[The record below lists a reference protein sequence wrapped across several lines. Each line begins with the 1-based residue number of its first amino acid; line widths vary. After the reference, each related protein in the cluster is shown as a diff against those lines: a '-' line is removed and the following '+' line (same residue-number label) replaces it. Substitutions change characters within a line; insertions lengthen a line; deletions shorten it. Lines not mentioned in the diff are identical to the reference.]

1 VAINGVSVVN
11 TKDLGKVLQLLKRS
25 QRPVRIRF
33 RTSEDL
39 ADSATYDPERNI

>member
-39 ADSATYDPERNI
+39 ADSAAYDPERNI